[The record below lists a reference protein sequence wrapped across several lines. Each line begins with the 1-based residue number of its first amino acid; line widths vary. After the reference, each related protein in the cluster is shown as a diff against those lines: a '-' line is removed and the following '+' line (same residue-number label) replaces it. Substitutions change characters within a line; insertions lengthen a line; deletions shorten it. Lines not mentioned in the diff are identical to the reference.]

1 MTVQVTWEMALP
13 SAAEA
18 VPRARH
24 GVIAALHGWGCEALV
39 DATALVVSELVTNAV
54 LHARTPLE
62 VTLRQD
68 GDGVRVAV
76 RDLADGQPARR
87 ESASLASTG
96 RGLMLLEA
104 LARSWG
110 VDRHPGGGKT
120 VWALLTE
127 ESVGGSTGAPT
138 GA

>member
-1 MTVQVTWEMALP
+1 VTVAATWQMALP

-24 GVIAALHGWGCEALV
+24 GVVAALRDWDCDALV

-62 VTLRQD
+62 VTLVQER
-68 GDGVRVAV
+68 DGVRVAV

-87 ESASLASTG
+87 DSPSLASTG
-96 RGLMLLEA
+96 RGLVLLEA
-104 LARSWG
+104 LALSWG

-127 ESVGGSTGAPT
+127 DSVDE
-138 GA
+138 